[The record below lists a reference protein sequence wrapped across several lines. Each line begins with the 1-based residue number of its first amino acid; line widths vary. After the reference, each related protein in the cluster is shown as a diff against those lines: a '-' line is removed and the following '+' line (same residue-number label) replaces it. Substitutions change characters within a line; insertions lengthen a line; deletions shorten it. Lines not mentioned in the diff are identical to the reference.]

1 MSSLVAVTKRLIQ
14 PAPEDRYAS
23 AEEAL
28 NDLQTR
34 LNEANQRLKAATEAQ
49 HETQKRIV
57 KNVGV
62 YAPVTGSRVGISMDE
77 EGLLKIRVPP
87 SLLGFRY
94 YLLDTFFGLC
104 VGAAAL
110 KLTTYWASN
119 WETLDNGRWV
129 LPLLFIPAWAV
140 GLRYLRYPLRAV
152 AERTNLLIGPYTT
165 DIRTYL
171 FGVRRSRVVGSTADL
186 YEPKI
191 ETLETVWAR
200 PYDPNPEALKLQQGI
215 VNHLLAL
222 GLTDTE
228 RQLIKAQINL
238 YLKEFNKSR
247 NN

>member
-94 YLLDTFFGLC
+94 YLLDVSMC
-104 VGAAAL
+104 A
-110 KLTTYWASN
+110 
-119 WETLDNGRWV
+119 
-129 LPLLFIPAWAV
+129 
-140 GLRYLRYPLRAV
+140 
-152 AERTNLLIGPYTT
+152 
-165 DIRTYL
+165 
-171 FGVRRSRVVGSTADL
+171 
-186 YEPKI
+186 
-191 ETLETVWAR
+191 
-200 PYDPNPEALKLQQGI
+200 
-215 VNHLLAL
+215 
-222 GLTDTE
+222 
-228 RQLIKAQINL
+228 
-238 YLKEFNKSR
+238 
-247 NN
+247 

>member
-49 HETQKRIV
+49 HETQKRVDSLHTRIV

-94 YLLDTFFGLC
+94 YLLDVSMC
-104 VGAAAL
+104 A
-110 KLTTYWASN
+110 
-119 WETLDNGRWV
+119 
-129 LPLLFIPAWAV
+129 
-140 GLRYLRYPLRAV
+140 
-152 AERTNLLIGPYTT
+152 
-165 DIRTYL
+165 
-171 FGVRRSRVVGSTADL
+171 
-186 YEPKI
+186 
-191 ETLETVWAR
+191 
-200 PYDPNPEALKLQQGI
+200 
-215 VNHLLAL
+215 
-222 GLTDTE
+222 
-228 RQLIKAQINL
+228 
-238 YLKEFNKSR
+238 
-247 NN
+247 